1 MSSVYVKTIDF
12 PTDIIE
18 DEWASVRVY
27 EYAGQFYASLVFPR
41 EKTVGEDTAIRLENI
56 GLSLFHQERKAK
68 NE

>member
-1 MSSVYVKTIDF
+1 MSSVYVKTLDF

-18 DEWASVRVY
+18 EEWASVRVY
-27 EYAGQFYASLVFPR
+27 EHAGQFYASLIWPQ
-41 EKTVGEDTAIRLENI
+41 EKIVGEDMAIRLENI